1 MRSGPN
7 PFLHRQMQHDIWATE
22 KLIARCRKLTPE
34 QLELTTPG
42 TYGTIRATLQHIVSA
57 DEGYLVRLMG
67 KVLHETPF
75 RASDPATLD
84 DVATHLTHVKT
95 AVERLF
101 SGAAIDADRIITD
114 TPLRAPGAPRF
125 EMAAWAPATQLI
137 YHGVDHRSQIDTILS
152 VHGLETI
159 DLQVWPYAMELGA
172 SREAK

>member
-1 MRSGPN
+1 MTRPN
-7 PFLHRQMQHDIWATE
+7 PFLHRQMQHDIWATT
-22 KLIARCRKLTPE
+22 KLIERCRKLTPE

-42 TYGTIRATLQHIVSA
+42 TYGTIRATLTHIVSS
-57 DEGYLVRLMG
+57 DEGYLVRLLG

-75 RASDPATLD
+75 RANDPATVD
-84 DVATHLTHVKT
+84 DVATHLTHVKA

-101 SGAAIDADRIITD
+101 SGPPIDPDRVITD
-114 TPLRAPGAPRF
+114 TPLRPEGAPRF

-159 DLQVWPYAMELGA
+159 DLQVWPYAVELGA
-172 SREAK
+172 SRKAD